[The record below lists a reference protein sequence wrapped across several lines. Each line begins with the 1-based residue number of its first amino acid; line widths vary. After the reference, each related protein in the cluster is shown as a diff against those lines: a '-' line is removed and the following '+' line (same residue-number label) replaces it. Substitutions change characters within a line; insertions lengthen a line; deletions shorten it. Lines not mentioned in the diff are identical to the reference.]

1 MNYLNKNLL
10 LMYTKC
16 KEYKVQQSDFEMQ
29 NVAFLIWKVFYTHF
43 TLLSVTSPDTKPC
56 KAMTK

>member
-1 MNYLNKNLL
+1 
-10 LMYTKC
+10 MYTKC